1 MINPMGRGNSCA
13 VMSPPAALAF
23 SIMVMASGHDG
34 SPELATTRVKVSGS
48 PTSSATS
55 NTVCSTGW

>member
-1 MINPMGRGNSCA
+1 MINPIGRGSSCA
-13 VMSPPAALAF
+13 VISPPAALAF
-23 SIMVMASGHDG
+23 STMVIASGHVG
-34 SPELATTRVKVSGS
+34 SPALATTSVKVTGS